1 MAWSNCARIMESAGW
16 RLRPGIFRL
25 FLVKGRRTRAVPLLV
40 PNELAYL
47 VGGVA
52 QQDAGELEQD
62 DFIMGMVVVV
72 W

>member
-1 MAWSNCARIMESAGW
+1 MDSAGW
-16 RLRPGIFRL
+16 MLRPGIFL
-25 FLVKGRRTRAVPLLV
+25 FFLVKGRRTRAVPLLV
-40 PNELAYL
+40 ADELADL
-47 VGGVA
+47 VRGVA